1 MGVFLS
7 QTFTIFVTM
16 NKFYIGLFIFVVYT
30 ISQIF
35 TFYQLQG
42 HLWNKWIKDN
52 PLLMTILGLPIGY
65 VVILAS
71 RQMVE
76 LWGGQTWPNRIIGF
90 CLGVI
95 VFSLM
100 SWFLLKEPVTL
111 KTSVCLF
118 LSFVILGI
126 QLFWK

>member
-1 MGVFLS
+1 
-7 QTFTIFVTM
+7 M

-42 HLWNKWIKDN
+42 HLWSKWIKDN

-76 LWGGQTWPNRIIGF
+76 LWDGQTWPNRIIGF

-100 SWFLLKEPVTL
+100 S
-111 KTSVCLF
+111 LF
-118 LSFVILGI
+118 KFCYSWYPIVLEIRGI
-126 QLFWK
+126 YLYEIHEYPTK

>member
-1 MGVFLS
+1 MGVFLY
-7 QTFTIFVTM
+7 QKFTIIIRM
-16 NKFYIGLFIFVVYT
+16 NKFYIGLFIFIVYT